1 MQELKIIE
9 IRINEI
15 KVRRKQ
21 ADIKTFYSNLESYS
35 NIVNDL
41 NRLNDPLIKKYK
53 DNLIENCQKEK
64 KLNIEYI
71 IDLSYESFMDKIF
84 FEDSKSELQK
94 LLLDIQRSSFYLEYK
109 NNIKIQLMELII
121 SRESLDYKDFI
132 KKLKNLNENIV
143 DEFLSKDIKD
153 YITNCEIEIV
163 SKELKVVKELL
174 KKKEFGIVIDK
185 MQKLLNEFTEEN
197 IVQKIVENY
206 LKFLENLIEIE
217 KQNGNKNI
225 QEIKLFEDFLKNNRY
240 KIDNAYN
247 YTIKLK
253 ALKGNK
259 NDKKEKIEEKENS
272 IYNENDNFIQ
282 IDRNK
287 VEDYLMKIQKCI
299 PEVDLVEFRKCK
311 EYIYQQIYNYEEE
324 EKNNF
329 MNSLKWIRDRK
340 KHKKELN
347 SIDNIGK
354 IFSFFN
360 HLNKQFTHFDISTI
374 QLISLLILSKKLSN
388 QKKGVF
394 SKINAGEGK
403 PTIIQFFA
411 AYKALLGNKVDIVF
425 GTSILA
431 EREARTQHNF
441 YDHLNIT
448 VGVVT
453 DKNAYSLD
461 IVFGDS
467 TQFSLDILLQNYEFI
482 KKRGERGYDVVI
494 ILEVESMHIDN
505 LGKKINLT
513 KLFSGYQSLYT
524 FYYIIIRWKK
534 CFWYII
540 S

>member
-185 MQKLLNEFTEEN
+185 MQKLLNEF
-197 IVQKIVENY
+197 
-206 LKFLENLIEIE
+206 
-217 KQNGNKNI
+217 
-225 QEIKLFEDFLKNNRY
+225 
-240 KIDNAYN
+240 
-247 YTIKLK
+247 
-253 ALKGNK
+253 
-259 NDKKEKIEEKENS
+259 
-272 IYNENDNFIQ
+272 
-282 IDRNK
+282 
-287 VEDYLMKIQKCI
+287 M
-299 PEVDLVEFRKCK
+299 
-311 EYIYQQIYNYEEE
+311 
-324 EKNNF
+324 
-329 MNSLKWIRDRK
+329 
-340 KHKKELN
+340 
-347 SIDNIGK
+347 
-354 IFSFFN
+354 
-360 HLNKQFTHFDISTI
+360 
-374 QLISLLILSKKLSN
+374 
-388 QKKGVF
+388 
-394 SKINAGEGK
+394 
-403 PTIIQFFA
+403 
-411 AYKALLGNKVDIVF
+411 
-425 GTSILA
+425 
-431 EREARTQHNF
+431 
-441 YDHLNIT
+441 
-448 VGVVT
+448 
-453 DKNAYSLD
+453 
-461 IVFGDS
+461 
-467 TQFSLDILLQNYEFI
+467 
-482 KKRGERGYDVVI
+482 
-494 ILEVESMHIDN
+494 ES
-505 LGKKINLT
+505 
-513 KLFSGYQSLYT
+513 
-524 FYYIIIRWKK
+524 
-534 CFWYII
+534 
-540 S
+540 